1 MALIVYLDETGDH
14 TLELVDKEFPLFALA
29 LLICEQSDY
38 TQKIVPA
45 VNQLKMDFFG
55 HEAVILHSRDIRRA
69 QGEFLFLRNESKR
82 TEFIER
88 LNGIMAEN
96 DYRVI
101 ASVIRKQ
108 HHKDR
113 YGMSAEN
120 PYDLALLFCLERLLP
135 MLEERKQTRVQ
146 IVAERRGKK
155 EDDEL
160 MLSFLKI
167 TSYGTYYNSAERFK
181 KVEFKIKFVPKLMN
195 VVGIQLADLAAYPIA
210 RHVLDPSKPNPSYK
224 IVEKKFYR
232 GPGWVYGLKVF
243 P

>member
-29 LLICEQSDY
+29 LFICEQTDY
-38 TQKIVPA
+38 TQKIVPV

-69 QGEFLFLRNESKR
+69 QNDFLFLRNEKKR
-82 TEFIER
+82 SEFTER
-88 LNGIMAEN
+88 LNGIMA
-96 DYRVI
+96 DSAYTLIV
-101 ASVIRKQ
+101 SVIRKQ
-108 HHKDR
+108 QHKDR

-135 MLEERKQTRVQ
+135 LLEEKKQTHVQ
-146 IVAERRGKK
+146 IVAESRGKK

-167 TSYGTYYNSAERFK
+167 TSYGSYYNTAERFK
-181 KVEFKIKFVPKLMN
+181 KVEFKLKFIPKLMN

-210 RHVLDPSKPNPSYK
+210 RHVLDPNKPNPSYK
-224 IVEKKFYR
+224 IIEKKFYR
-232 GPGWVYGLKVF
+232 GPGWVYGLKTF